1 MKKNKFY
8 EFKNE
13 GEESYGL
20 YIYGALTDDKES
32 DWFATNQDVDLTDFK
47 EALNKINKNSTL
59 NMYVN
64 SPGGSVFASSTMA
77 SMLQRAKETKNIK
90 IVSYIDGLCASATSF
105 LIMVSDEIKLYTNS
119 MLMVHKP
126 MSIAIGNADDMQKE
140 IETLNSI
147 EQNVMIPLYMQKAKC
162 SEDVIKDLID
172 KESWLSAKEVDDY
185 FDVLLLDTAKEC
197 TACVDSEL
205 FKRYKNVPEILKE
218 EEEEE
223 EESEKEEKEPQ
234 TEEKPQEE
242 EQDPEKEE
250 ESTEQEEETPVE
262 EPAKEQEPDSEP
274 QEEPEEG
281 EKEPQEEEKEEEQEN
296 PPSEE
301 ETNPEEPET
310 TPEEEEEE
318 EEDDPKQ
325 QNVVKNPQDIDYSY
339 FENRL
344 NNLKGE
350 K

>member
-32 DWFATNQDVDLTDFK
+32 DWFATSQDVDLTDFK
-47 EALNKINKNSTL
+47 DALAKINKNSTL

-77 SMLQRAKETKNIK
+77 SMLQRAKETKGIK

-147 EQNVMIPLYMQKAKC
+147 EQNVMLPLYMQKAKC
-162 SEDVIKDLID
+162 SEDTIKDLID
-172 KESWLSAKEVDDY
+172 KESWLSAKEVDNY
-185 FDVLLLDTAKEC
+185 FNVSLLDTAKEC
-197 TACVDSEL
+197 NACVDSEL
-205 FKRYKNVPEILKE
+205 FKRYKNVPEELKE

-223 EESEKEEKEPQ
+223 
-234 TEEKPQEE
+234 TEEEE
-242 EQDPEKEE
+242 TKEIPKEE
-250 ESTEQEEETPVE
+250 EAPKEEETPEV
-262 EPAKEQEPDSEP
+262 EPAKEQEPESEP
-274 QEEPEEG
+274 KEEPEEE
-281 EKEPQEEEKEEEQEN
+281 EKEPQEEQKEEEEPN
-296 PPSEE
+296 SPDEE
-301 ETNPEEPET
+301 ENAPEEPKKS
-310 TPEEEEEE
+310 PDEEE
-318 EEDDPKQ
+318 EEDDDDLKQ
-325 QNVVKNPQDIDYSY
+325 QKVVEKPQDIDYSY
-339 FENRL
+339 FEDRL
-344 NNLKGE
+344 NKLKGE

>member
-1 MKKNKFY
+1 MTKNKFY

-13 GEESYGL
+13 SEESYGL
-20 YIYGALTDDKES
+20 YIYGAITDDKEA
-32 DWFATNQDVDLTDFK
+32 DWFATEQDVDLTDFK
-47 EALNKINKNSTL
+47 EALNKVNKNSTL

-77 SMLQRAKETKNIK
+77 SMLQRAKETKGIK

-172 KESWLSAKEVDDY
+172 KESWLSAKEVDNY
-185 FDVLLLDTAKEC
+185 FNVSLLDTAKEC
-197 TACVDSEL
+197 TACVDTEL
-205 FKRYKNVPEILKE
+205 FKRYKNVPDELKE
-218 EEEEE
+218 EEEE
-223 EESEKEEKEPQ
+223 
-234 TEEKPQEE
+234 QEE
-242 EQDPEKEE
+242 TQE
-250 ESTEQEEETPVE
+250 EEETPAV
-262 EPAKEQEPDSEP
+262 EPAKEQEPETEP
-274 QEEPEEG
+274 QEDPKEEPDEDEN
-281 EKEPQEEEKEEEQEN
+281 EPQEEEKGEDKPNTPDEPEKA
-296 PPSEE
+296 
-301 ETNPEEPET
+301 PEEPET
-310 TPEEEEEE
+310 EPDEDEEED
-318 EEDDPKQ
+318 DDPKQ
-325 QNVVKNPQDIDYSY
+325 QKVVENPLNIDYSY
-339 FENRL
+339 FEDRL
-344 NNLKGE
+344 NKLKGE